1 MAARLHGHKAYVVQ
15 HPALLV
21 QLRFAVYPG
30 SDDDSPGMR
39 SIPGSRPPASEDALD
54 ALIRIESAVAW
65 WLSQEFKRTLRGIV
79 EANLRALVGASTEPG
94 RTPSQLGDL
103 AYESSRWVTWA
114 RTETGW
120 QARPLTIPDPCP
132 APVCAISRKA
142 LFGDQCSKCRELATG
157 PKLDPSRDPCPPST
171 CGRTHTLRVRRPDA
185 DHAWCGQCGTAWSE
199 HHPDLPSVLL
209 LEQALMA
216 RRAAVA

>member
-1 MAARLHGHKAYVVQ
+1 MIDFLDRVAVNVQHLTQPYTHREDLDAIAARILGHKVYIVE
-15 HPALLV
+15 HPPLLA
-21 QLRFAVYPG
+21 QLRYAVRPG

-39 SIPGSRPPASEDALD
+39 SHPASRPPASEDALD

-65 WLSQEFKRTLRGIV
+65 WLAIEFKRSLRGAV

-94 RTPSQLGDL
+94 RSQDQLWDL
-103 AYESSRWVTWA
+103 SHDSSRWVTWA

-132 APVCAISRKA
+132 RC
-142 LFGDQCSKCRELATG
+142 D
-157 PKLDPSRDPCPPST
+157 
-171 CGRTHTLRVRRPDA
+171 RTHALRVRRPDA
-185 DHAWCGQCGTAWSE
+185 DHAWCTNCGTAWSE

>member
-1 MAARLHGHKAYVVQ
+1 MTDFLDRVAVNVHTLVDPYQHREELTPMAARLHGHKAYVVL
-15 HPALLV
+15 HPALLD
-21 QLRFAVYPG
+21 QLRDAVHPG
-30 SDDDSPGMR
+30 TYDNEPGMR
-39 SIPGSRPPASEDALD
+39 FACASRPPASEDALD

-65 WLSQEFKRTLRGIV
+65 WLTIEFKRSLRGIV

-132 APVCAISRKA
+132 RCDRPHSI
-142 LFGDQCSKCRELATG
+142 
-157 PKLDPSRDPCPPST
+157 
-171 CGRTHTLRVRRPDA
+171 RVRRPDA
-185 DHAWCGQCGTAWSE
+185 DHAWCSQCGTAWSE

>member
-1 MAARLHGHKAYVVQ
+1 MTDFLDRVAVNVHTLVDPYQHREELTPMAARLHGHKAYVVQ

-21 QLRFAVYPG
+21 QLRFAVRPG

-65 WLSQEFKRTLRGIV
+65 WLTIEFKRSLRGIV

-132 APVCAISRKA
+132 RCDRPHSI
-142 LFGDQCSKCRELATG
+142 
-157 PKLDPSRDPCPPST
+157 
-171 CGRTHTLRVRRPDA
+171 RVRRPDA
-185 DHAWCGQCGTAWSE
+185 DHAWCSQCGTAWSE

-216 RRAAVA
+216 RMAAVA